1 MGQVLSI
8 MVQLVKAALIFVQV
22 AQTPLAR
29 TALPV
34 SPMQVSV
41 GELAHATTVTTAT
54 VELVPNAT
62 VCVTD
67 ALGVGTPIAKL
78 VNRMSSEW
86 TELQPPAYPAVALA
100 TTPTPGFA
108 TV

>member
-1 MGQVLSI
+1 MEEVA
-8 MVQLVKAALIFVQV
+8 KTALIFVQG
-22 AQTPLAR
+22 AQTPPAR
-29 TALPV
+29 TALPA
-34 SPMQVSV
+34 SPTPVSV
-41 GELAHATTVTTAT
+41 GVLAHATTVTTAT